1 MTTTQ
6 ASRLLPALFEHV
18 DDEMPLKVLDLGPAL
33 PETVAF
39 FSGFRCKLH
48 FADLYPELPLR
59 IEEDDMAEK
68 SAGAEGLARRL
79 DEALALPGDA
89 SFDTVFFWDVLNFMS
104 RDSIGVLVNT
114 LRPHLHPGSRA
125 HAFAVHNRRTELPQ
139 WYHGIVDERHF
150 SVRTR
155 KSTPPD
161 YQPHSQG
168 ELESLLQC
176 FRIDRSVL
184 MQDKRIEVLL
194 KFRDI

>member
-18 DDEMPLKVLDLGPAL
+18 DNELPLKVLDLGPAL

-59 IEEDDMAEK
+59 IEEDDSAEQ
-68 SAGAEGLARRL
+68 SAGVEGLARRL
-79 DEALALPGDA
+79 EEALALPGDV

-104 RDSIGVLVNT
+104 RDSIGVLVNK

-125 HAFAVHNRRTELPQ
+125 HSFAVHSSRMETPQ
-139 WYHGIVDERHF
+139 MYHGIVDDRNF

-155 KSTPPD
+155 QSTPPD

-176 FRIDRSVL
+176 FRVDRSVL
-184 MQDKRIEVLL
+184 LQDKRVEVLL
-194 KFRDI
+194 KFRST